1 MLYVATISIVFRLYV
16 LYVTGMNTFFQ
27 QEHYGILYERRT
39 SRLTIHLSDDV
50 KLHPVQNTSKPIS
63 SLMVFHEK
71 MGKQV
76 LCITKHVYSD

>member
-1 MLYVATISIVFRLYV
+1 
-16 LYVTGMNTFFQ
+16 MNTFFQ

-76 LCITKHVYSD
+76 LCITKHVYSDPTLIMGADEKILFEIEEID